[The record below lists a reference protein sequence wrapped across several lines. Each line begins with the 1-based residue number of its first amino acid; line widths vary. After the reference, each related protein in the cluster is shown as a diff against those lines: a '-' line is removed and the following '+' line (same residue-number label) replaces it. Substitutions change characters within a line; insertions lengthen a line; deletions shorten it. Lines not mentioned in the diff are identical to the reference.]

1 MIKRLLPGSFRVNY
15 RLRME
20 EGVVQAVPMLSGDT
34 VGMTR

>member
-20 EGVVQAVPMLSGDT
+20 EGVVQAGCFQEIQ
-34 VGMTR
+34 